1 MTDGSWNLAQ
11 LNVGRLLA
19 PLESETLAGFVA
31 ALEPINALADGHPG
45 FVWRLQTDAGD
56 ATSIR
61 PTEDDL
67 FLINMSVWSSLETLR
82 AFVYTTAHVQV
93 LRQRRAWFEQ
103 LATSHMVLW
112 WVPAGHIP
120 TVQRGAREAGAP
132 STRRPDAR
140 RVHVPCPIRAAGER
154 PRRPAGRRRVLL
166 PDRRRDLS
174 AAHGYRP
181 GCQSGSGTPRSW
193 FSKRAMTKSASDRR
207 FR

>member
-1 MTDGSWNLAQ
+1 MTDRPWHLAQ

-82 AFVYTTAHVQV
+82 AVVYTTAHVQV

-120 TVQRGAREAGAP
+120 TIEEGLSQLDRLRQDGPTPAAFTFRAP
-132 STRRPDAR
+132 FQP
-140 RVHVPCPIRAAGER
+140 
-154 PRRPAGRRRVLL
+154 
-166 PDRRRDLS
+166 
-174 AAHGYRP
+174 
-181 GCQSGSGTPRSW
+181 Q
-193 FSKRAMTKSASDRR
+193 ASDPGDPLVDAE
-207 FR
+207 FCCSALAAS

>member
-1 MTDGSWNLAQ
+1 MTDRPWHLAQ
-11 LNVGRLLA
+11 LNVGRLVA
-19 PLESETLAGFVA
+19 PLESETLAGFVS
-31 ALEPINALADGHPG
+31 ALEPINALADDHPG

-93 LRQRRAWFEQ
+93 LRQRRAWFEH

-120 TVQRGAREAGAP
+120 TIDEALGRLDRLRQDGPTPTAFTFRAP
-132 STRRPDAR
+132 FEPKAADPGDPLVDAES
-140 RVHVPCPIRAAGER
+140 CY
-154 PRRPAGRRRVLL
+154 PAL
-166 PDRRRDLS
+166 
-174 AAHGYRP
+174 
-181 GCQSGSGTPRSW
+181 
-193 FSKRAMTKSASDRR
+193 AS
-207 FR
+207 

>member
-1 MTDGSWNLAQ
+1 MPSG
-11 LNVGRLLA
+11 VGRLLA
-19 PLESETLAGFVA
+19 PLESETLAGFVS
-31 ALEPINALADGHPG
+31 ALEPINALADEHPG

-120 TVQRGAREAGAP
+120 TVDEALARL
-132 STRRPDAR
+132 
-140 RVHVPCPIRAAGER
+140 ER
-154 PRRPAGRRRVLL
+154 L
-166 PDRRRDLS
+166 RRDGPS
-174 AAHGYRP
+174 PAAF
-181 GCQSGSGTPRSW
+181 T
-193 FSKRAMTKSASDRR
+193 FRAPFEPHAPDPSDPLVDAEFCYPVGAAS
-207 FR
+207 

>member
-1 MTDGSWNLAQ
+1 MTVRPWHLAQ

-45 FVWRLQTDAGD
+45 FVWRLQTDGGD

-61 PTEDDL
+61 PTDDDL

-112 WVPAGHIP
+112 WVPAGHVP
-120 TVQRGAREAGAP
+120 TIEEALARLERLRREGPTPAAFTFRAP
-132 STRRPDAR
+132 FEP
-140 RVHVPCPIRAAGER
+140 
-154 PRRPAGRRRVLL
+154 
-166 PDRRRDLS
+166 
-174 AAHGYRP
+174 
-181 GCQSGSGTPRSW
+181 Q
-193 FSKRAMTKSASDRR
+193 ASDPGDPLVDAE
-207 FR
+207 FCYPIAAAL

>member
-1 MTDGSWNLAQ
+1 MTGSHWHLAQ

-45 FVWRLQTDAGD
+45 FVWRLQTETGD

-67 FLINMSVWSSLETLR
+67 FLVNLSVWSSLEALR

-103 LATSHMVLW
+103 LATSHLVLW

-120 TVQRGAREAGAP
+120 SVTEALDRLEVL
-132 STRRPDAR
+132 RRSGPT
-140 RVHVPCPIRAAGER
+140 PAAFTFRTPFEPGV
-154 PRRPAGRRRVLL
+154 AGRREPLVDAEFCW
-166 PDRRRDLS
+166 PEV
-174 AAHGYRP
+174 AA
-181 GCQSGSGTPRSW
+181 S
-193 FSKRAMTKSASDRR
+193 
-207 FR
+207 

>member
-1 MTDGSWNLAQ
+1 MTDRPWHLAQ

-19 PLESETLAGFVA
+19 PLESNTLAGFVS

-120 TVQRGAREAGAP
+120 TIDEAL
-132 STRRPDAR
+132 RRLDRLRQDGPT
-140 RVHVPCPIRAAGER
+140 PAAFTFR
-154 PRRPAGRRRVLL
+154 
-166 PDRRRDLS
+166 
-174 AAHGYRP
+174 
-181 GCQSGSGTPRSW
+181 TP
-193 FSKRAMTKSASDRR
+193 FEPQASDPGDPLVDAE
-207 FR
+207 FCYPALAS

>member
-1 MTDGSWNLAQ
+1 MTDRPWHLAQ

-19 PLESETLAGFVA
+19 PLESDTLAGFVA
-31 ALEPINALADGHPG
+31 ALEPINELADGHRG

-93 LRQRRAWFEQ
+93 LRWRRAWFEQ

-120 TVQRGAREAGAP
+120 TIDEAL
-132 STRRPDAR
+132 
-140 RVHVPCPIRAAGER
+140 ER
-154 PRRPAGRRRVLL
+154 L
-166 PDRRRDLS
+166 DRLRRDGPTL
-174 AAHGYRP
+174 AAFTFRAPFEPQTSDP
-181 GCQSGSGTPRSW
+181 GEPLVDAEFCYP
-193 FSKRAMTKSASDRR
+193 ALAS
-207 FR
+207 

>member
-1 MTDGSWNLAQ
+1 MTDSTWQLAQ

-19 PLESETLAGFVA
+19 PLESDTLAGFVA

-61 PTEDDL
+61 PTDDDL

-82 AFVYTTAHVQV
+82 AFVYTTAHVQI

-103 LATSHMVLW
+103 LARAHMVLW

-120 TVQRGAREAGAP
+120 TIEEALARLDRLRTDGPTPAAFTFRAP
-132 STRRPDAR
+132 FEP
-140 RVHVPCPIRAAGER
+140 
-154 PRRPAGRRRVLL
+154 
-166 PDRRRDLS
+166 
-174 AAHGYRP
+174 
-181 GCQSGSGTPRSW
+181 QSGGPG
-193 FSKRAMTKSASDRR
+193 ASLVDAE
-207 FR
+207 FCYPALTAP

>member
-1 MTDGSWNLAQ
+1 MTDRPWHLAQ

-19 PLESETLAGFVA
+19 PLESETLAGFVS
-31 ALEPINALADGHPG
+31 ALEPINALADRHPG

-112 WVPAGHIP
+112 WVPAGHVP
-120 TVQRGAREAGAP
+120 TIDEALERLDRLRQHGPTPAAFTFRAP
-132 STRRPDAR
+132 FEP
-140 RVHVPCPIRAAGER
+140 HAAGPGDPLVDAEFCY
-154 PRRPAGRRRVLL
+154 PAL
-166 PDRRRDLS
+166 
-174 AAHGYRP
+174 
-181 GCQSGSGTPRSW
+181 
-193 FSKRAMTKSASDRR
+193 AS
-207 FR
+207 

>member
-1 MTDGSWNLAQ
+1 MTDRPWHLAQ

-120 TVQRGAREAGAP
+120 TIEEGLSQLDRLRQDGPTPAAFTFRAP
-132 STRRPDAR
+132 FEP
-140 RVHVPCPIRAAGER
+140 
-154 PRRPAGRRRVLL
+154 
-166 PDRRRDLS
+166 
-174 AAHGYRP
+174 
-181 GCQSGSGTPRSW
+181 Q
-193 FSKRAMTKSASDRR
+193 ASDPGDPLVDAE
-207 FR
+207 FCYPALAAS

>member
-1 MTDGSWNLAQ
+1 M
-11 LNVGRLLA
+11 A

-120 TVQRGAREAGAP
+120 TVDEALARLERLRREGPTPAAFTFRAP
-132 STRRPDAR
+132 FEP
-140 RVHVPCPIRAAGER
+140 
-154 PRRPAGRRRVLL
+154 
-166 PDRRRDLS
+166 
-174 AAHGYRP
+174 
-181 GCQSGSGTPRSW
+181 Q
-193 FSKRAMTKSASDRR
+193 ASDPGDPLVDAE
-207 FR
+207 FCYPIVAAT

>member
-1 MTDGSWNLAQ
+1 MTDSAWHLAQ

-19 PLESETLAGFVA
+19 PLESEALAGFVA

-61 PTEDDL
+61 PTDDDL

-120 TVQRGAREAGAP
+120 TIEDALARLERL
-132 STRRPDAR
+132 RRDGPT
-140 RVHVPCPIRAAGER
+140 PAAFTFRTPFE
-154 PRRPAGRRRVLL
+154 PQAGR
-166 PDRRRDLS
+166 PS
-174 AAHGYRP
+174 APLVDAEFCYP
-181 GCQSGSGTPRSW
+181 VIAAP
-193 FSKRAMTKSASDRR
+193 
-207 FR
+207 

>member
-1 MTDGSWNLAQ
+1 MTDRPWHLAQ

-31 ALEPINALADGHPG
+31 ALEPINALADGHSG

-112 WVPAGHIP
+112 WVPPGHIP
-120 TVQRGAREAGAP
+120 TIEEGLARLERLRQDGPTPAAFTFRAP
-132 STRRPDAR
+132 FQP
-140 RVHVPCPIRAAGER
+140 
-154 PRRPAGRRRVLL
+154 
-166 PDRRRDLS
+166 
-174 AAHGYRP
+174 
-181 GCQSGSGTPRSW
+181 Q
-193 FSKRAMTKSASDRR
+193 ASDPGDPLVDAE
-207 FR
+207 FCYPALAAS

>member
-31 ALEPINALADGHPG
+31 ALEPINALADGHAG
-45 FVWRLQTDAGD
+45 FLWRLQTDAGD

-120 TVQRGAREAGAP
+120 TVDEALARLERLRREGPGPAAFTFRAP
-132 STRRPDAR
+132 FEP
-140 RVHVPCPIRAAGER
+140 
-154 PRRPAGRRRVLL
+154 
-166 PDRRRDLS
+166 
-174 AAHGYRP
+174 
-181 GCQSGSGTPRSW
+181 Q
-193 FSKRAMTKSASDRR
+193 ASDPGDPLVDAE
-207 FR
+207 FCYPTVAAI

>member
-1 MTDGSWNLAQ
+1 MTDSTWQLAQ

-19 PLESETLAGFVA
+19 PLESDTLAGFVA

-61 PTEDDL
+61 PTDDDL

-120 TVQRGAREAGAP
+120 TIEEALGRLERLRADGPTPLAFTFRAP
-132 STRRPDAR
+132 FEP
-140 RVHVPCPIRAAGER
+140 
-154 PRRPAGRRRVLL
+154 
-166 PDRRRDLS
+166 
-174 AAHGYRP
+174 
-181 GCQSGSGTPRSW
+181 QSGDPGVPLVDAEFCYPALTSP
-193 FSKRAMTKSASDRR
+193 
-207 FR
+207 

>member
-1 MTDGSWNLAQ
+1 MTDSTWHLAQ

-45 FVWRLQTDAGD
+45 FIWRLQTDAGD

-61 PTEDDL
+61 PTDDDL

-93 LRQRRAWFEQ
+93 LRQRRVWFEQ

-112 WVPAGHIP
+112 WVPAGDIP
-120 TVQRGAREAGAP
+120 TVEEAFARL
-132 STRRPDAR
+132 
-140 RVHVPCPIRAAGER
+140 ER
-154 PRRPAGRRRVLL
+154 L
-166 PDRRRDLS
+166 RRDGPTP
-174 AAHGYRP
+174 AAFTFRAPFEPKASGP
-181 GCQSGSGTPRSW
+181 GDPLVDAEFCWPSLAAP
-193 FSKRAMTKSASDRR
+193 
-207 FR
+207 

>member
-1 MTDGSWNLAQ
+1 MTDRPWHLAQ

-120 TVQRGAREAGAP
+120 TVEEALARLERLRRAGPTPAAFTFRAPFEPQADGPGAP
-132 STRRPDAR
+132 LVDAEF
-140 RVHVPCPIRAAGER
+140 CY
-154 PRRPAGRRRVLL
+154 PAL
-166 PDRRRDLS
+166 
-174 AAHGYRP
+174 
-181 GCQSGSGTPRSW
+181 
-193 FSKRAMTKSASDRR
+193 AS
-207 FR
+207 

>member
-1 MTDGSWNLAQ
+1 MVRSGSTCGWRTDRSAWSSCMTDSTWQLAQ

-19 PLESETLAGFVA
+19 PLESDTLAGFVA
-31 ALEPINALADGHPG
+31 ALEPIDALADGHPG

-61 PTEDDL
+61 PTDDDL

-82 AFVYTTAHVQV
+82 AFVYTTAHVQI

-120 TVQRGAREAGAP
+120 TVEEALARLDG
-132 STRRPDAR
+132 
-140 RVHVPCPIRAAGER
+140 
-154 PRRPAGRRRVLL
+154 L
-166 PDRRRDLS
+166 RRDGPTP
-174 AAHGYRP
+174 AAFTFRSPFEPEAIDP
-181 GCQSGSGTPRSW
+181 GDPLADAEFCYPIL
-193 FSKRAMTKSASDRR
+193 AAS
-207 FR
+207 